1 MGVSGKGGFLAVA
14 VVVGRGAVL
23 LADAARVVDFGEVGS
38 PPAPSPV
45 ADAPYLP
52 DVASPP
58 AVQTE
63 GGNHYQKE
71 ILVAV
76 ILALAAVIVMVV
88 SAIYAWTFWK
98 KARQALDSK
107 DKKLSGEWWR
117 IGALNENAVGTTK
130 GHMLLPMFGKLNSM
144 KTSKKEVVAMMDFSV
159 LESATGKFSEK
170 NILGKGGFGCVY
182 RACLDRGV
190 VAAVKKLNC
199 CRQEVEKEFENE
211 LEFLGKIRHPN
222 VISVLGYCIHED
234 TRLLVYELMQNGSL
248 ETQLHVRFMALKKNL
263 CFLTSVGPSNGSA
276 LSWYI
281 RLKIALDAARGLEHL
296 HEHCNPLII
305 HRDIKS
311 SNILLDSDFKAKIS
325 DFGLAI
331 YGGNHNKADLKPSGT
346 VGYVAPEYLLDG
358 QLTEKSDVYA
368 FGVVL
373 LELLLGRKPVEKIGD
388 SHCQSIVSWYSVCAS
403 KFALIHFC
411 PIGRLPVGRNPI
423 RAGHIPHFWFMGMAI
438 PQISDRTKLPNIIDP
453 VIRNT
458 MDLRHLYQVAA
469 VAVLCVQPEPSYRPL
484 ITDVLHSLVPLVP
497 VELGGTLRVVEQPR
511 QMG

>member
-1 MGVSGKGGFLAVA
+1 MVAVSGGGGVSAVA
-14 VVVGRGAVL
+14 VVLVAGSCAVL
-23 LADAARVVDFGEVGS
+23 LADAARVVDFDEVGS

-45 ADAPYLP
+45 ADAPFLP
-52 DVASPP
+52 DAASPP
-58 AVQTE
+58 TGQSE
-63 GGNHYQKE
+63 GGNHYQKQ

-88 SAIYAWTFWK
+88 SAIYAWTFWR
-98 KARQALDSK
+98 KAREALDSR
-107 DKKLSGEWWR
+107 DKKLSS
-117 IGALNENAVGTTK
+117 TSTK
-130 GHMLLPMFGKLNSM
+130 GHMLLPMWGKLNSM
-144 KTSKKEVVAMMDFSV
+144 KTSKKEVVAMMDFAV

-211 LEFLGKIRHPN
+211 LDFLGKIRHPN

-248 ETQLHVRFMALKKNL
+248 ETQLHGSSR
-263 CFLTSVGPSNGSA
+263 GSA

-281 RLKIALDAARGLEHL
+281 RLKVALDAARGLEHL

-311 SNILLDSDFKAKIS
+311 SNILLDSDFNAKIS

-331 YGGNHNKADLKPSGT
+331 YGGNHNKDGINPSGT

-388 SHCQSIVSWYSVCAS
+388 SHCQSIVSW
-403 KFALIHFC
+403 
-411 PIGRLPVGRNPI
+411 
-423 RAGHIPHFWFMGMAI
+423 AI

-453 VIRNT
+453 VIRHT

-511 QMG
+511 QTG

>member
-1 MGVSGKGGFLAVA
+1 MVAVSGGGGVSAVA
-14 VVVGRGAVL
+14 VVLVAGSCAVL
-23 LADAARVVDFGEVGS
+23 LADAARVVDFDEVGS

-45 ADAPYLP
+45 ADAPFLP
-52 DVASPP
+52 DAASPP
-58 AVQTE
+58 TGQSE
-63 GGNHYQKE
+63 GGNHYQKQ

-88 SAIYAWTFWK
+88 SAIYAWTFWR
-98 KARQALDSK
+98 KAREALDSR
-107 DKKLSGEWWR
+107 DKKLSS
-117 IGALNENAVGTTK
+117 TSTK
-130 GHMLLPMFGKLNSM
+130 GHMLLPMWGKLNSM
-144 KTSKKEVVAMMDFSV
+144 KTSKKEVVAMMDFAV

-211 LEFLGKIRHPN
+211 LDFLGKIRHPN

-248 ETQLHVRFMALKKNL
+248 ETQLHGSSR
-263 CFLTSVGPSNGSA
+263 GSA

-281 RLKIALDAARGLEHL
+281 RLKVALDAARGLEHL

-311 SNILLDSDFKAKIS
+311 SNILLDSDFNAKIS

-331 YGGNHNKADLKPSGT
+331 YGGNHNKDGINPSGT

-358 QLTEKSDVYA
+358 TCICFSML
-368 FGVVL
+368 
-373 LELLLGRKPVEKIGD
+373 
-388 SHCQSIVSWYSVCAS
+388 
-403 KFALIHFC
+403 
-411 PIGRLPVGRNPI
+411 
-423 RAGHIPHFWFMGMAI
+423 
-438 PQISDRTKLPNIIDP
+438 
-453 VIRNT
+453 
-458 MDLRHLYQVAA
+458 
-469 VAVLCVQPEPSYRPL
+469 
-484 ITDVLHSLVPLVP
+484 SL
-497 VELGGTLRVVEQPR
+497 
-511 QMG
+511 

>member
-1 MGVSGKGGFLAVA
+1 MVAVSGGGGVSAVA
-14 VVVGRGAVL
+14 VVLVAGSCAVL
-23 LADAARVVDFGEVGS
+23 LADAARVVDFDEVGS

-45 ADAPYLP
+45 ADAPFLP
-52 DVASPP
+52 DAASPP
-58 AVQTE
+58 TGQSE
-63 GGNHYQKE
+63 GGNHYQKQ

-88 SAIYAWTFWK
+88 SAIYAWTFWR
-98 KARQALDSK
+98 KAREALDSR
-107 DKKLSGEWWR
+107 DKKLSSEVFKADSMKHCMVFLY
-117 IGALNENAVGTTK
+117 IGFNCGVLIGVLNENAVGTSTK
-130 GHMLLPMFGKLNSM
+130 GHMLLPMWGKLNSM
-144 KTSKKEVVAMMDFSV
+144 KTSKKEVVAMMDFAV

-211 LEFLGKIRHPN
+211 LDFLGKIRHPN

-248 ETQLHVRFMALKKNL
+248 ETQLHGSSR
-263 CFLTSVGPSNGSA
+263 GSA

-281 RLKIALDAARGLEHL
+281 RLKVALDAARGLEHL

-311 SNILLDSDFKAKIS
+311 SNILLDSDFNAKIS

-331 YGGNHNKADLKPSGT
+331 YGGNHNKDGINPSGT

-388 SHCQSIVSWYSVCAS
+388 SHCQSIVSW
-403 KFALIHFC
+403 
-411 PIGRLPVGRNPI
+411 
-423 RAGHIPHFWFMGMAI
+423 AI

-453 VIRNT
+453 VIRHT

-511 QMG
+511 QTG

>member
-1 MGVSGKGGFLAVA
+1 MAGCGEGETVGGKFQTWPPACCSWLPGAALRGMGVSGKGGFLAVVA
-14 VVVGRGAVL
+14 VVGRGAVL

-76 ILALAAVIVMVV
+76 ILALAAVIVTVV

-107 DKKLSGEWWR
+107 DKKLSS
-117 IGALNENAVGTTK
+117 TTK

-159 LESATGKFSEK
+159 LDSATGKFSEN

-248 ETQLHVRFMALKKNL
+248 ETQLH
-263 CFLTSVGPSNGSA
+263 GPSNGSA

-311 SNILLDSDFKAKIS
+311 SNILLDSDFNAKIS

-388 SHCQSIVSWYSVCAS
+388 SHCQSIVSW
-403 KFALIHFC
+403 
-411 PIGRLPVGRNPI
+411 
-423 RAGHIPHFWFMGMAI
+423 AI

-511 QMG
+511 QTG